1 MLFPSISEHFK
12 AVIILLGGNRA
23 KEGRSKG
30 GGNRAKEGRSKGGG
44 KGGMEEFRGGGCPG

>member
-30 GGNRAKEGRSKGGG
+30 GG